1 MIEKWLNKCPHL
13 FIQQNFI
20 ACLFCAKYHSGT
32 GGYVS
37 KQYILDVLLS
47 QTPED
52 QTTQRTLQCSLYTR
66 HFLHLISLILT
77 QPYKSYPHFTDEETG
92 TEKFKELSQRL
103 HTATKS

>member
-52 QTTQRTLQCSLYTR
+52 QTTQSVHFSAHYIPGTFYTLS
-66 HFLHLISLILT
+66 
-77 QPYKSYPHFTDEETG
+77 P
-92 TEKFKELSQRL
+92 
-103 HTATKS
+103 